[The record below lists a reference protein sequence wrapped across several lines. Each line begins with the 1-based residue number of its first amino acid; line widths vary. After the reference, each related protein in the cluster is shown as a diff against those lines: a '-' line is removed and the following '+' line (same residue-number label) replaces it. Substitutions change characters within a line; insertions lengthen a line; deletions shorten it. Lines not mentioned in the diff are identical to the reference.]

1 MQLQGASGIQP
12 FQLQKVGPI
21 SVYSR
26 DSADLIAILEERQST
41 SSEHMFQFVAL
52 AAIRVVRAT
61 PRKAHVCNLRDWW
74 IWQSMIWENM
84 D

>member
-21 SVYSR
+21 NVYSK

-41 SSEHMFQFVAL
+41 SSEHMFQSVAF
-52 AAIRVVRAT
+52 AAIRVV
-61 PRKAHVCNLRDWW
+61 
-74 IWQSMIWENM
+74 
-84 D
+84 